1 MRDFTMDESFVSTY
15 GDFGY
20 RDFANNLYKQ
30 YYRGNKNIVFDSNL
44 SRVNQDKIKKVGDFE
59 TTIVFNNYPF
69 SYSSE
74 KRIIGMNEKDSMIV
88 NVLQTYNAYVN
99 NSFFKDLVK
108 NERKFWNFNTF
119 VRIDQEQL
127 DFNNSN
133 KSLQNTSIRFSL
145 YEIPELEYLNEI
157 KSICKDF
164 FYRFI
169 EIDWCDYNAYGGR
182 GDYMPFGWNLT
193 YSKVLNV
200 ENYVIDYLNSIKEDY
215 IPFHYWAMLNGYVT
229 DISASENKDRKTI
242 TFNQALTL
250 DEIIEKSWFDL
261 T

>member
-1 MRDFTMDESFVSTY
+1 MRDFTMDESFVNRY

-30 YYRGNKNIVFDSNL
+30 YYRGLKNIVFDSNL

-59 TTIVFNNYPF
+59 TTIIFNNYPY
-69 SYSSE
+69 SWSSE
-74 KRIIGMNEKDSMIV
+74 KRIIGMNGRASIV
-88 NVLQTYNAYVN
+88 NTLYTYNAYFD

-108 NERKFWNFNTF
+108 NERKFWDFNTF

-157 KSICKDF
+157 KNMCKYF

-169 EIDWCDYNAYGGR
+169 EIDWCDQNAYGKR
-182 GDYMPFGWNLT
+182 GSYMPFGWNLT
-193 YSKVLNV
+193 YTKILNV
-200 ENYVIDYLNSIKEDY
+200 ENYVIDYLDSVKEDY

-229 DISASENKDRKTI
+229 DVSASDNEDNKTI
-242 TFNQALTL
+242 TFDQALRL
-250 DEIIEKSWFDL
+250 NEIIEEFEE
-261 T
+261 